1 MKGEERSLGS
11 LAGPEAQPLQR
22 QDAAFGLGALKR
34 RPYNDAADSG
44 EARYLSPLRKAGTTR
59 IVL

>member
-1 MKGEERSLGS
+1 VLKPSRYKK
-11 LAGPEAQPLQR
+11 

-34 RPYNDAADSG
+34 RPYNDAAHSG
-44 EARYLSPLRKAGTTR
+44 EARYLSPLRKAGATG